1 MKTNRLIVIVVLLFG
16 TGCAVTVRDGS
27 GTTPTPSIVT
37 QTLPPSATLAPTYT
51 SPPPPPTPTPAPV
64 EGTAS
69 TQVNVRAQPSTTG
82 EVLGIVA
89 ANAKVQIIG
98 RDPGGNWWQILYPAS
113 LEGKGWVTAQYVT
126 TTGKPEVPVVGG
138 TGTSQQSNGNVAIIQ
153 QQLNIRSG
161 PGTGFN
167 SIGTLNPQ
175 DVVTLTGKDA
185 GGAWLQIEF
194 AAGPDGRGWIN
205 AAFVQAIGAEN
216 LPIITEAG
224 LVAGTGT
231 PTGIPPTPTAT
242 FIPAPTDGD
251 SAQSP
256 AVNVALS
263 ASGTRS
269 FQYSGDVSA
278 PEGDGEDWIA
288 FSADGGTVYLALKC
302 AGNASLQ
309 ANVLENGVLL
319 SLELPCGGGLRLAA
333 QAGSVYQVRFR
344 ANPSLGGV
352 QYTRY
357 TIRIGMSP

>member
-1 MKTNRLIVIVVLLFG
+1 MKTNRLIVIVMLLFG

-51 SPPPPPTPTPAPV
+51 PLPPPSTPTPVPV

-98 RDPGGNWWQILYPAS
+98 RDPGGNWWQIVYPAGVD
-113 LEGKGWVTAQYVT
+113 GKGWVTAQYVT
-126 TTGKPEVPVVGG
+126 TAGKPEVPVIGG

-167 SIGTLNPQ
+167 SIGTLNPR
-175 DVVTLTGKDA
+175 DVVTLTGRDSS
-185 GGAWLQIEF
+185 GAWLQIEF

-205 AAFVQAIGAEN
+205 AAFAQATGVEN

-224 LVAGTGT
+224 LVVGTGT

-242 FIPAPTDGD
+242 LLPARDDGD
-251 SAQSP
+251 SAEDP
-256 AVNVALS
+256 AVSMVLS

-269 FQYSGDVSA
+269 FQYSGDVST
-278 PEGDGEDWIA
+278 PEGDTVDWVA
-288 FSADGGTVYLALKC
+288 FSANGGMVFLELEC
-302 AGNASLQ
+302 MGNGSLQ
-309 ANVLENGVLL
+309 AGVLENGAPL
-319 SLELPCGGGLRLAA
+319 SIEFPCGGRLALA
-333 QAGSVYQVRFR
+333 VQDDKTYQVRLEV
-344 ANPSLGGV
+344 NPSPGGV

-357 TIRIGMSP
+357 TIRIGVSP

>member
-1 MKTNRLIVIVVLLFG
+1 MKTTRFIIALLLLSAGCSARIQEGGG
-16 TGCAVTVRDGS
+16 TS
-27 GTTPTPSIVT
+27 PTAFIVT

-113 LEGKGWVTAQYVT
+113 AEGRGWVTAQYVT

-138 TGTSQQSNGNVAIIQ
+138 AGINPNNGSVAVIQ
-153 QQLNIRSG
+153 QKLNIRSG

-242 FIPAPTDGD
+242 FSPAPTDGD

-269 FQYSGDVSA
+269 FQYSGDVST

-288 FSADGGTVYLALKC
+288 FSADGGTVYLALEC

-309 ANVLENGVLL
+309 ANVLENGAPL
-319 SLELPCGGGLRLAA
+319 SLELPCGGRLGLAT
-333 QAGSVYQVRFR
+333 QAGRIYQVQFR
-344 ANPSLGGV
+344 ASPSLGGV

>member
-1 MKTNRLIVIVVLLFG
+1 MLLFG

-27 GTTPTPSIVT
+27 GATPTPSIVT

-51 SPPPPPTPTPAPV
+51 PLPPPPTPTPVPV

-98 RDPGGNWWQILYPAS
+98 RDPGGNWWQIVYPAGVD
-113 LEGKGWVTAQYVT
+113 GKGWVTAQYVT

-138 TGTSQQSNGNVAIIQ
+138 GEAGSPSGTIAVIQ
-153 QQLNIRSG
+153 QKINIRSG

-175 DVVTLTGKDA
+175 DAVPLTGRDSS
-185 GGAWLQIEF
+185 GAWLQIEF

-205 AAFVQAIGAEN
+205 AAFAQATGVEN

-224 LVAGTGT
+224 LVVGTGT
-231 PTGIPPTPTAT
+231 PTGIPPTPTPT
-242 FIPAPTDGD
+242 VLPARDDGD
-251 SAQSP
+251 SAQNP
-256 AVNVALS
+256 AVSMILS
-263 ASGTRS
+263 ANGTRS

-278 PEGDGEDWIA
+278 PDGDAQDWLA
-288 FSADGGTVYLALKC
+288 FSANGDTVFLELEC
-302 AGNASLQ
+302 VGNGALQ
-309 ANVLENGVLL
+309 AEILENGAPL
-319 SLELPCGGGLRLAA
+319 SLEFPCGGRLAFA
-333 QAGSVYQVRFR
+333 VQAGKIYQVHLK
-344 ANPSLGGV
+344 AKPSLGGV
-352 QYTRY
+352 QFTGY
-357 TIRIGMSP
+357 TIRISVSP